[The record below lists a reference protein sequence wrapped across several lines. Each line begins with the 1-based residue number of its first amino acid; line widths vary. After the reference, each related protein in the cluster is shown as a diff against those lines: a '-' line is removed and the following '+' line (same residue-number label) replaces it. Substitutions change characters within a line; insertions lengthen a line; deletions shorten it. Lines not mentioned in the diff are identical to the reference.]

1 VKENDMKIA
10 LYIEDGLEQIVL
22 TPESETEKNILGKLH
37 DGTRSLSI
45 KRGSFYGCQGGWV
58 RQQPIAYGFPGVPQD
73 REDASTM
80 IVLREV
86 LNEPRGL
93 SAAEGPVGRRV
104 DTPTP
109 SEDIP

>member
-1 VKENDMKIA
+1 MKIA

-58 RQQPIAYGFPGVPQD
+58 RQSPLAYGFPGIPRD

-86 LNEPRGL
+86 EKVSEKHPSHHNGL
-93 SAAEGPVGRRV
+93 ASPPLHELPDPDR
-104 DTPTP
+104 
-109 SEDIP
+109 